1 MPPTKRNKKG
11 NRRGNP
17 AARAAQP
24 RPRPAGTAPA
34 AAPPGSSSAPAVPP
48 GLTSKKTSPGLAPGQ
63 DLPAGLT
70 SNNGLDRGAARL
82 TPPITTSARSTPA
95 PPAAA
100 AAPAPAR
107 PAEAAP
113 ARPRRKPGAEAEPA
127 AAAAEPETTPADPA
141 DDVPKWAAKAVEELL
156 TPTYWLD
163 PGESGE
169 PFSATI
175 RFSGRRTDV
184 TGKPQPRD
192 SFWQEET
199 VDGIIP
205 GSGPVAITAEVR
217 GISPGDWTVTA
228 RSVARTGGR
237 SYRSYPPPGHDPA
250 GVYRVPPPRRVEIP
264 AEAAATV
271 HTSTLLRSKVPGVI
285 RFAYATLVGLGVLV
299 GLGLEALLLRHGHY
313 TLFRPMLFSVIAI
326 IAGVIGGKAWYVAVH
341 RGRKFDGWCIQGFVA
356 GAAVVVAAAAVAGP
370 GIPAGA
376 YLAAAAPALLIGMS
390 IGRPGCFWAGC
401 CTGRPTAARWG
412 VWSSDRRLG
421 CRRAPAQLLEALS
434 ALVSGGAVLIVVLVD
449 GLARSGPVAVVGL
462 AAYTLARQFILGLR
476 AEPRVWPYGRR
487 VTGAV
492 AALAL
497 IAGII
502 LLVKLAGCP
511 YLEQATVLGLV
522 ESCSIRRRNRTSLR
536 RFWRGY
542 RNRPAQHSP
551 RHRRPDPHRLG

>member
-24 RPRPAGTAPA
+24 RPRPTGTAPA

-48 GLTSKKTSPGLAPGQ
+48 GLTSKKTSPGSSSAPAVPLGLASAKRASPGQ
-63 DLPAGLT
+63 DLPAALAS
-70 SNNGLDRGAARL
+70 SNNGLDRGAAPL
-82 TPPITTSARSTPA
+82 IPPVTASARS
-95 PPAAA
+95 
-100 AAPAPAR
+100 APAQP
-107 PAEAAP
+107 
-113 ARPRRKPGAEAEPA
+113 
-127 AAAAEPETTPADPA
+127 AAAEPETTPADPA
-141 DDVPKWAAKAVEELL
+141 DEVPKWAAKAVEELL

-264 AEAAATV
+264 AEAAPTT
-271 HTSTLLRSKVPGVI
+271 HTSTLLRSKVPGVV

-299 GLGLEALLLRHGHY
+299 GLGLEALLLSHGHY

-356 GAAVVVAAAAVAGP
+356 GAAVVVAAAALAGP

-434 ALVSGGAVLIVVLVD
+434 ALISGGAVLIVVLVD

-487 VTGAV
+487 VTGAI

-502 LLVKLAGCP
+502 LLVK
-511 YLEQATVLGLV
+511 
-522 ESCSIRRRNRTSLR
+522 
-536 RFWRGY
+536 
-542 RNRPAQHSP
+542 
-551 RHRRPDPHRLG
+551 

>member
-24 RPRPAGTAPA
+24 RPRPTGTAPTGGTGASAGTAPSG
-34 AAPPGSSSAPAVPP
+34 APPGSSPAPTVPPGLTSKKTSPGSSSAPAVPP
-48 GLTSKKTSPGLAPGQ
+48 GLAAAKKTSPGQ
-63 DLPAGLT
+63 DLPVGLT
-70 SNNGLDRGAARL
+70 SANNGLDRSAAPL
-82 TPPITTSARSTPA
+82 IPPVTASARSA
-95 PPAAA
+95 PAATALA
-100 AAPAPAR
+100 ASAP
-107 PAEAAP
+107 
-113 ARPRRKPGAEAEPA
+113 
-127 AAAAEPETTPADPA
+127 AEPETPPADPT
-141 DDVPKWAAKAVEELL
+141 DDMPKWAAKAVEELL

-184 TGKPQPRD
+184 TGKPEPRD

-205 GSGPVAITAEVR
+205 GSGPVAVTAEVR
-217 GISPGDWTVTA
+217 GINPGDWTVTA

-264 AEAAATV
+264 AEATATV
-271 HTSTLLRSKVPGVI
+271 HTSSLLRSKVPGII

-299 GLGLEALLLRHGHY
+299 GLGLEALLLNHGHY

-356 GAAVVVAAAAVAGP
+356 GAAVVVAAAALAGP

-434 ALVSGGAVLIVVLVD
+434 ALISGGAVLIVVLVD

-476 AEPRVWPYGRR
+476 AEDRVWPYGRR
-487 VTGAV
+487 VTGAI

-497 IAGII
+497 IAGIV
-502 LLVKLAGCP
+502 LL
-511 YLEQATVLGLV
+511 
-522 ESCSIRRRNRTSLR
+522 IR
-536 RFWRGY
+536 
-542 RNRPAQHSP
+542 
-551 RHRRPDPHRLG
+551 

>member
-11 NRRGNP
+11 NQRGNP

-24 RPRPAGTAPA
+24 RPRPAGTAPTGPSA
-34 AAPPGSSSAPAVPP
+34 GTAPTGAPPGSSSAPAVPP
-48 GLTSKKTSPGLAPGQ
+48 GLTSAKKTSPGQ

-70 SNNGLDRGAARL
+70 SANNGRDRGAARL
-82 TPPITTSARSTPA
+82 IPAVPPVTTSARSVPA
-95 PPAAA
+95 QPG
-100 AAPAPAR
+100 APASAR
-107 PAEAAP
+107 PTEPTAA
-113 ARPRRKPGAEAEPA
+113 RSRRKPQPEAEPA
-127 AAAAEPETTPADPA
+127 SAADSA

-217 GISPGDWTVTA
+217 GINPGDWTVTA

-264 AEAAATV
+264 VEAPAITR
-271 HTSTLLRSKVPGVI
+271 TSTLLRSKVPGVI

-299 GLGLEALLLRHGHY
+299 GLGLEALLLSHGHY

-326 IAGVIGGKAWYVAVH
+326 IAGVIGGKTWYVAVH

-356 GAAVVVAAAAVAGP
+356 GAAVVVAAAALAGP

-487 VTGAV
+487 VTGAI

-502 LLVKLAGCP
+502 LLVK
-511 YLEQATVLGLV
+511 
-522 ESCSIRRRNRTSLR
+522 
-536 RFWRGY
+536 
-542 RNRPAQHSP
+542 
-551 RHRRPDPHRLG
+551 

>member
-1 MPPTKRNKKG
+1 MPPKKNKKG

-24 RPRPAGTAPA
+24 RPRPAATPPPAATPGTAPPRA
-34 AAPPGSSSAPAVPP
+34 TPGTAPPRATPGAASPGATAGAAPPPGSPPAPSVPP
-48 GLTSKKTSPGLAPGQ
+48 GLTSARKTPLSPAPGQ
-63 DLPAGLT
+63 DLSAGLT
-70 SNNGLDRGAARL
+70 SASNGRDRGAARL
-82 TPPITTSARSTPA
+82 IPPIT
-95 PPAAA
+95 
-100 AAPAPAR
+100 APAR
-107 PAEAAP
+107 PA
-113 ARPRRKPGAEAEPA
+113 PA
-127 AAAAEPETTPADPA
+127 ATTTAPAAEPETTPADPA

-217 GISPGDWTVTA
+217 GINPGDWTVTA

-250 GVYRVPPPRRVEIP
+250 GVYRVPPPRRVEVP
-264 AEAAATV
+264 AEAAPTI

-285 RFAYATLVGLGVLV
+285 RFAYATLVGLGVLI
-299 GLGLEALLLRHGHY
+299 GLGLEALLLSHGHY

-326 IAGVIGGKAWYVAVH
+326 IAGVIGGKTWYIAVH
-341 RGRKFDGWCIQGFVA
+341 RGKKFDGWCIQGFVA
-356 GAAVVVAAAAVAGP
+356 GAAVVVAAAALAGP

-421 CRRAPAQLLEALS
+421 CRRAPVQLLEALS
-434 ALVSGGAVLIVVLVD
+434 ALISGGAVLIVVLVD

-487 VTGAV
+487 LTGAL

-502 LLVKLAGCP
+502 LLIK
-511 YLEQATVLGLV
+511 
-522 ESCSIRRRNRTSLR
+522 
-536 RFWRGY
+536 
-542 RNRPAQHSP
+542 
-551 RHRRPDPHRLG
+551 

>member
-24 RPRPAGTAPA
+24 RPRPTGTAPA

-48 GLTSKKTSPGLAPGQ
+48 GLTSKKTIPGLAPGQ

-95 PPAAA
+95 QPAAA
-100 AAPAPAR
+100 ATSAPV
-107 PAEAAP
+107 
-113 ARPRRKPGAEAEPA
+113 
-127 AAAAEPETTPADPA
+127 EPETTSADPA

-237 SYRSYPPPGHDPA
+237 AYRSYPPPGHDPA

-264 AEAAATV
+264 AEAPATT
-271 HTSTLLRSKVPGVI
+271 HTSTLLRSKVPGVV

-299 GLGLEALLLRHGHY
+299 GLGLEALLLSHGHY

-356 GAAVVVAAAAVAGP
+356 GAAVVVAAAALAGP

-434 ALVSGGAVLIVVLVD
+434 ALISGGAVLIVVLVD

-487 VTGAV
+487 VTGAI

-497 IAGII
+497 IAGIV
-502 LLVKLAGCP
+502 LLV
-511 YLEQATVLGLV
+511 
-522 ESCSIRRRNRTSLR
+522 R
-536 RFWRGY
+536 
-542 RNRPAQHSP
+542 
-551 RHRRPDPHRLG
+551 

>member
-1 MPPTKRNKKG
+1 MPPTKKNKKG
-11 NRRGNP
+11 SRRGNP

-24 RPRPAGTAPA
+24 RPRRGADPAGG
-34 AAPPGSSSAPAVPP
+34 PPGSAQAQNVPP
-48 GLTSKKTSPGLAPGQ
+48 GLTSAKQAPPGQ
-63 DLPAGLT
+63 APVKTPGQNLPAGLVAAKN
-70 SNNGLDRGAARL
+70 SPAGLDLGTAGYAKL
-82 TPPITTSARSTPA
+82 VPLANGP
-95 PPAAA
+95 
-100 AAPAPAR
+100 AAPAPA
-107 PAEAAP
+107 P
-113 ARPRRKPGAEAEPA
+113 
-127 AAAAEPETTPADPA
+127 AAAEPETTPADPA
-141 DDVPKWAAKAVEELL
+141 DDVPKWAAKAVEDLL

-184 TGKPQPRD
+184 TGKPHPRD

-217 GISPGDWTVTA
+217 GINPGEWTVTA
-228 RSVARTGGR
+228 RSVARVGGR
-237 SYRSYPPPGHDPA
+237 SYRSYPPPGHDPV
-250 GVYRVPPPRRVEIP
+250 GVYRVPPPRRVVIP
-264 AEAAATV
+264 AEAPATV
-271 HTSTLLRSKVPGVI
+271 HSSTLLRSKVPGVV

-299 GLGLEALLLRHGHY
+299 GLGLEALLLNHGHY
-313 TLFRPMLFSVIAI
+313 ALFRPMLFSVIAI
-326 IAGVIGGKAWYVAVH
+326 IAGVIGGKGWYVAVH
-341 RGRKFDGWCIQGFVA
+341 RGKKFDGWCIQGFVA
-356 GAAVVVAAAAVAGP
+356 GAAVVVAAAALAGP

-376 YLAAAAPALLIGMS
+376 YLAAAAPALLIGMA

-434 ALVSGGAVLIVVLVD
+434 ALISGGAVLIVVLVD

-487 VTGAV
+487 VTGAI

-497 IAGII
+497 IAGLI
-502 LLVKLAGCP
+502 LLAK
-511 YLEQATVLGLV
+511 
-522 ESCSIRRRNRTSLR
+522 
-536 RFWRGY
+536 
-542 RNRPAQHSP
+542 
-551 RHRRPDPHRLG
+551 